1 VRNDCRKCG
10 ITLGNKKKKKTIPI
24 RLNII
29 FFAVFLLFSALI
41 LRLGF
46 VQIVYGD
53 EYKRELEKT
62 EDVTVDTSVPRGKIY
77 DSTGKVIVDNLA
89 KNAITYTNT
98 GVSTE
103 KMMETA
109 EALAKYIK
117 KDTKKVTERD
127 KQDYWILKH
136 PEEAEALV
144 TKEEKTAL
152 AEKYTDSDEYN
163 SQVYKLQLKRIT
175 EDKLKSLTDDDLE
188 VIAIYREFSS
198 GYKLTPHIVKND
210 KVTNKEMA
218 VVSENLTSLKGVD
231 TTTDWDRDYPFG
243 KTLASVLGSVSSS
256 EEGLPAESLDY
267 YLSKGYSRNDRVG
280 KSYLEL
286 QYEDVLKGQKE
297 KVRNETNSD
306 GEITDTEVI
315 TEGKRGNDLVLA
327 IDMELQQKVEDI
339 IEKQLKAAKQMSGT
353 KFLDRAYVVLMD
365 PNTGDVLTM
374 AGKRLVTEDGKTK
387 VNDDALGNI
396 TTSYNV
402 GSVVK
407 GATVLTGYN
416 TGAISPGT
424 VINDTPVRIGDTIK
438 KSWTTMGPIN
448 DLTALMRS
456 SNVYMF
462 QTVMKIAGARYVYG
476 QPLSVDAEDFTI
488 MRNAYAQYGLGIR
501 TGIDLPN
508 EQTGFKGTETS
519 VPGKLLD
526 LSIGQ
531 YDTYT
536 NMQLAQYISTI
547 ANGGNRMEPHIVKE
561 IRSPVSEEG
570 ELGAVVDSVE
580 PKVLN
585 TIDAKPEW
593 IKRVQTGFKMVA
605 QSPKGTAYTY
615 LSGKSYSPSAK
626 TGTAE
631 AFYDG
636 PQKSNYKTLQEVMN
650 LSLVSYAP
658 SENPEVA
665 MAVLVP
671 WAYNGSVDNKANLK
685 IGEEVLDAYFDMK
698 KERQKE
704 K

>member
-1 VRNDCRKCG
+1 M
-10 ITLGNKKKKKTIPI
+10 GNKKKKRTLPI
-24 RLNII
+24 RLNLI

-53 EYKRELEKT
+53 EYKRKLERT

-77 DSTGKVIVDNLA
+77 DSTGKVIVDNSA

-98 GVSTE
+98 GVKSDE
-103 KMMETA
+103 MLKTA
-109 EALAKYIK
+109 ETLAKYIT

-127 KQDYWILKH
+127 KQDYWIMKH
-136 PEEAEALV
+136 PDEAEALV
-144 TKEEKTAL
+144 TDKEKTAL

-163 SQVYKLQLKRIT
+163 SEVYKLQLHRIT
-175 EDKLKSLTDDDLE
+175 EDELKSISKDDLE
-188 VIAIYREFSS
+188 VLAIYREFAS
-198 GYKLTPHIVKND
+198 GYKMTPHIVKND
-210 KVTNKEMA
+210 EVTDKEMA

-231 TTTDWDRDYPFG
+231 TTTDWDRSYAFG
-243 KTLASVLGSVSSS
+243 NTLRSVLGSVSSS
-256 EEGLPAESLDY
+256 EEGLPAESLSY

-286 QYEDVLKGQKE
+286 EYEDVLKGQKE
-297 KVRNETNSD
+297 KVRTQTDSD
-306 GEITDTEVI
+306 GKETTEVI

-353 KFLDRAYVVLMD
+353 KFLDRAYVVLMN

-374 AGKRLVTEDGKTK
+374 AGKRLVTQNGKTE
-387 VNDDALGNI
+387 VQDDALGNL

-407 GATVLTGYN
+407 GATVLTGYKY
-416 TGAISPGT
+416 GAISPGT
-424 VINDTPVRIGDTIK
+424 VINDTTVKIGDTEK
-438 KSWTTMGPIN
+438 KSWTQMGPIN

-462 QTVMKIAGARYVYG
+462 QTVMKIAGAHYVYG
-476 QPLSVDAEDFTI
+476 QPLSVDAEDFTK

-508 EQTGFKGTETS
+508 EQTGFKGTETN

-526 LSIGQ
+526 IAIGQ

-570 ELGAVVDSVE
+570 ELGAIVDSIE

-585 TIDAKPEW
+585 TVDAKSEW
-593 IKRVQTGFKMVA
+593 IERVQTGFKMVA

-615 LSGKSYSPSAK
+615 LSGKSYSPAAK

-658 SENPEVA
+658 SDNPEVA

-685 IGEEVLDAYFDMK
+685 IGEQVLDAYFDLK
-698 KERQKE
+698 KERQKDE

>member
-1 VRNDCRKCG
+1 M
-10 ITLGNKKKKKTIPI
+10 
-24 RLNII
+24 
-29 FFAVFLLFSALI
+29 
-41 LRLGF
+41 
-46 VQIVYGD
+46 QIVYGD
-53 EYKRELEKT
+53 EYKRKLERT

-77 DSTGKVIVDNLA
+77 DSTGKVIVDNSA

-98 GVSTE
+98 GVKSDE
-103 KMMETA
+103 MLKTA
-109 EALAKYIK
+109 ETLAKYIK

-127 KQDYWILKH
+127 KQDYWIMKH
-136 PEEAEALV
+136 PDEAEALV
-144 TKEEKTAL
+144 TDKEKTAL

-163 SQVYKLQLKRIT
+163 SEVYKLQLHRIT
-175 EDKLKSLTDDDLE
+175 EDELKSISKNDLE
-188 VIAIYREFSS
+188 VLAIYREFAS
-198 GYKLTPHIVKND
+198 GYKMTPHIVKND
-210 KVTNKEMA
+210 EVTDKEMA

-231 TTTDWDRDYPFG
+231 TTTDWDRSYAFG
-243 KTLASVLGSVSSS
+243 NTLRSVLGSVSSS
-256 EEGLPAESLDY
+256 EEGLPAESLSY

-286 QYEDVLKGQKE
+286 EYEDVLKGQKE
-297 KVRNETNSD
+297 KVRTQTDSD
-306 GEITDTEVI
+306 GKETTEVI

-353 KFLDRAYVVLMD
+353 KFLDRAYVVLMN

-374 AGKRLVTEDGKTK
+374 AGKRLVTENGKTK
-387 VNDDALGNI
+387 VQDDALGNL

-407 GATVLTGYN
+407 GATVLTGYKY
-416 TGAISPGT
+416 GAISPGT
-424 VINDTPVRIGDTIK
+424 VINDTTVKIGDTEK
-438 KSWTTMGPIN
+438 KSWTQMGPIN

-462 QTVMKIAGARYVYG
+462 QTVMKIAGAHYVYG
-476 QPLSVDAEDFTI
+476 QPLSVDAEDFTT

-508 EQTGFKGTETS
+508 EQTGFKGTDTS

-526 LSIGQ
+526 IAIGQ

-570 ELGAVVDSVE
+570 ELGAIVDSIE

-585 TIDAKPEW
+585 TVDAKSEW
-593 IKRVQTGFKMVA
+593 IDRVQTGFKMVA

-658 SENPEVA
+658 SDNPEVA

-685 IGEEVLDAYFDMK
+685 IGEQVLDAYFDLK
-698 KERQKE
+698 KERQKDE

>member
-1 VRNDCRKCG
+1 
-10 ITLGNKKKKKTIPI
+10 LGNKKKKRTLPI
-24 RLNII
+24 RLNLI

-53 EYKRELEKT
+53 EYKRKLERT

-77 DSTGKVIVDNLA
+77 DSTGKVIVDNSA

-98 GVSTE
+98 GVKSDE
-103 KMMETA
+103 MLKTA
-109 EALAKYIK
+109 ETLAKYID

-127 KQDYWILKH
+127 KQDYWIMKH
-136 PEEAEALV
+136 PDEAEALV
-144 TKEEKTAL
+144 TDKEKTAL

-163 SQVYKLQLKRIT
+163 SEVYKLQLHRIT
-175 EDKLKSLTDDDLE
+175 EDELKSISKNDLE
-188 VIAIYREFSS
+188 VLAIYREFAS
-198 GYKLTPHIVKND
+198 GYKMTPHIVKND
-210 KVTNKEMA
+210 EVTDKEMA

-231 TTTDWDRDYPFG
+231 TTTDWDRSYAFG
-243 KTLASVLGSVSSS
+243 NTLRSVLGSVSSS
-256 EEGLPAESLDY
+256 EEGLPAESLSY

-286 QYEDVLKGQKE
+286 EYEDVLKGQKE
-297 KVRNETNSD
+297 KVRTQTDSD
-306 GEITDTEVI
+306 GKETTEVI

-339 IEKQLKAAKQMSGT
+339 IEKQLKSAKQMSGT
-353 KFLDRAYVVLMD
+353 KFLDRAYVVLMN

-374 AGKRLVTEDGKTK
+374 AGKRLVTENGKTK
-387 VNDDALGNI
+387 VQDDALGNL

-407 GATVLTGYN
+407 GATVLTGYKY
-416 TGAISPGT
+416 GAISPGT
-424 VINDTPVRIGDTIK
+424 VINDTTVKIGDTEK
-438 KSWTTMGPIN
+438 KSWTQMGPIN

-462 QTVMKIAGARYVYG
+462 QTVMKIAGAHYVYG
-476 QPLSVDAEDFTI
+476 QPLSVDAEDFTT

-508 EQTGFKGTETS
+508 EQTGFKGTDTS

-526 LSIGQ
+526 IAIGQ

-570 ELGAVVDSVE
+570 ELGAIVDSIE

-585 TIDAKPEW
+585 TVDAKSEW
-593 IKRVQTGFKMVA
+593 IDRVQTGFKMVA

-658 SENPEVA
+658 SDNPEVA

-685 IGEEVLDAYFDMK
+685 IGEQVLDAYFDLK
-698 KERQKE
+698 KERQKDE

>member
-1 VRNDCRKCG
+1 M
-10 ITLGNKKKKKTIPI
+10 GNKKKRTLPI
-24 RLNII
+24 RLNLI

-53 EYKRELEKT
+53 EYKRKLERT

-77 DSTGKVIVDNLA
+77 DSTGKVIVDNSA

-98 GVSTE
+98 GVKSDE
-103 KMMETA
+103 MLKTA
-109 EALAKYIK
+109 ETLAKYID

-127 KQDYWILKH
+127 KQDYWIMKH
-136 PEEAEALV
+136 PDEAEALV
-144 TKEEKTAL
+144 TDKEKTAL

-163 SQVYKLQLKRIT
+163 SEVYKLQLKRIT
-175 EDKLKSLTDDDLE
+175 EDDLKSISKDDLE
-188 VIAIYREFSS
+188 VLAIYREFAS
-198 GYKLTPHIVKND
+198 GYKMTPHIVKND

-231 TTTDWDRDYPFG
+231 TTTDWDRSYAFG
-243 KTLASVLGSVSSS
+243 NTLRSVLGSVSSS
-256 EEGLPAESLDY
+256 EEGLPAESLSY

-286 QYEDVLKGQKE
+286 EYEDVLKGQKE
-297 KVRNETNSD
+297 KIRTQTDSD
-306 GEITDTEVI
+306 GQETTEVI

-339 IEKQLKAAKQMSGT
+339 IEKQLKSAKQMSGT
-353 KFLDRAYVVLMD
+353 KFLDRAYVVLMN

-374 AGKRLVTEDGKTK
+374 AGKRLVTENGKTK
-387 VNDDALGNI
+387 VQDDALGNL

-407 GATVLTGYN
+407 GATVLTGYKY
-416 TGAISPGT
+416 GAISPGT
-424 VINDTPVRIGDTIK
+424 VINDTTVKIGDTEK
-438 KSWTTMGPIN
+438 KSWTQMGPIN

-462 QTVMKIAGARYVYG
+462 QTVMKIAGAHYVYG
-476 QPLSVDAEDFTI
+476 QPLSVDAEDFTK

-508 EQTGFKGTETS
+508 EQTGFKGTDTS

-526 LSIGQ
+526 IAIGQ

-570 ELGAVVDSVE
+570 ELGAIVDSIE

-585 TIDAKPEW
+585 TVDAKSEW
-593 IKRVQTGFKMVA
+593 IERVQTGFKMVA

-615 LSGKSYSPSAK
+615 LSGKSYSPAAK

-658 SENPEVA
+658 SDNPEVA

-685 IGEEVLDAYFDMK
+685 IGEQVLDAYFDLK
-698 KERQKE
+698 KERQKDE
-704 K
+704 E

>member
-1 VRNDCRKCG
+1 M
-10 ITLGNKKKKKTIPI
+10 
-24 RLNII
+24 
-29 FFAVFLLFSALI
+29 
-41 LRLGF
+41 
-46 VQIVYGD
+46 QIVYGD
-53 EYKRELEKT
+53 EYKRKLERT

-77 DSTGKVIVDNLA
+77 DSTGKVIVDNSA

-98 GVSTE
+98 GVKSDE
-103 KMMETA
+103 MLKTA
-109 EALAKYIK
+109 ETLAKYIK

-127 KQDYWILKH
+127 KQDYWIMKH
-136 PEEAEALV
+136 PDEAEALV
-144 TKEEKTAL
+144 TDKEKTAL

-163 SQVYKLQLKRIT
+163 SEVYKLQLHRIT
-175 EDKLKSLTDDDLE
+175 EDELKSISKNDLE
-188 VIAIYREFSS
+188 VLAIYREFAS
-198 GYKLTPHIVKND
+198 GYKMTPHIVKNND
-210 KVTNKEMA
+210 VTDKEMA

-231 TTTDWDRDYPFG
+231 TTTDWDRSYAFG
-243 KTLASVLGSVSSS
+243 NTLRSVLGSVSSS
-256 EEGLPAESLDY
+256 EEGLPAESLSY

-286 QYEDVLKGQKE
+286 EYEDVLKGQKE
-297 KVRNETNSD
+297 KVRTQTDSD
-306 GEITDTEVI
+306 GKETTEVI

-339 IEKQLKAAKQMSGT
+339 IEKQLKSAKQMSGT
-353 KFLDRAYVVLMD
+353 KFLDRAYVVLMN

-374 AGKRLVTEDGKTK
+374 AGKRLVTQNGKTE
-387 VNDDALGNI
+387 VQDDALGNL

-407 GATVLTGYN
+407 GATVLTGYKY
-416 TGAISPGT
+416 GAISPGT
-424 VINDTPVRIGDTIK
+424 VINDTTVKIGDTEK
-438 KSWTTMGPIN
+438 KSWTQMGPIN

-462 QTVMKIAGARYVYG
+462 QTVMKIAGAHYVYG
-476 QPLSVDAEDFTI
+476 QPLSVDAEDFTT

-508 EQTGFKGTETS
+508 EQTGFKGTDTS

-526 LSIGQ
+526 IAIGQ

-570 ELGAVVDSVE
+570 ELGAIVDSIE

-585 TIDAKPEW
+585 TVDAKSEW
-593 IKRVQTGFKMVA
+593 IDRVQTGFKMVA

-615 LSGKSYSPSAK
+615 LSGKSYSPAAK

-658 SENPEVA
+658 SDNPEVA

-685 IGEEVLDAYFDMK
+685 IGEQVFDAYFDLK
-698 KERQKE
+698 KERQKDE
-704 K
+704 E

>member
-1 VRNDCRKCG
+1 M
-10 ITLGNKKKKKTIPI
+10 GNKKKKRTLPI
-24 RLNII
+24 RLNLI

-53 EYKRELEKT
+53 EYKRKLERT

-77 DSTGKVIVDNLA
+77 DSTGKVIVDNSA

-98 GVSTE
+98 GVKSDE
-103 KMMETA
+103 MLKTA
-109 EALAKYIK
+109 ETLAKYIK

-127 KQDYWILKH
+127 KQDYWIMKH
-136 PEEAEALV
+136 PDEAEALV
-144 TKEEKTAL
+144 TDKEKTAL

-163 SQVYKLQLKRIT
+163 SEVYKLQLDRIT
-175 EDKLKSLTDDDLE
+175 EDELKSISEDDLE
-188 VIAIYREFSS
+188 VLAIYREFAS
-198 GYKLTPHIVKND
+198 GYKMTPHIVKNND
-210 KVTNKEMA
+210 VTDKEMA

-231 TTTDWDRDYPFG
+231 TTTDWDRSYAFG
-243 KTLASVLGSVSSS
+243 NTLRSVLGSVSSS
-256 EEGLPAESLDY
+256 EEGLPAESLSY

-286 QYEDVLKGQKE
+286 EYEDVLKGQKE
-297 KVRNETNSD
+297 KIRTQTDSD
-306 GEITDTEVI
+306 GKETTEVI

-339 IEKQLKAAKQMSGT
+339 IEKQLKSAKQMSGT
-353 KFLDRAYVVLMD
+353 KFLDRAYVVLMN

-374 AGKRLVTEDGKTK
+374 AGKRLVTENGKTK
-387 VNDDALGNI
+387 VQDDALGNM

-407 GATVLTGYN
+407 GATVLTGYKY
-416 TGAISPGT
+416 GAISPGT
-424 VINDTPVRIGDTIK
+424 VINDTTVKIGDTEK
-438 KSWTTMGPIN
+438 KSWTQMGPIN

-462 QTVMKIAGARYVYG
+462 QTVMKIAGAHYVYG
-476 QPLSVDAEDFTI
+476 QPLSVDAEDFTT

-508 EQTGFKGTETS
+508 EQTGFKGTDTS

-526 LSIGQ
+526 IAIGQ

-561 IRSPVSEEG
+561 IRSPISEDG
-570 ELGAVVDSVE
+570 KLGAIVDSIE

-585 TIDAKPEW
+585 TVDAKSEW
-593 IKRVQTGFKMVA
+593 IERVQTGFKMVA

-615 LSGKSYSPSAK
+615 LSGKSYSPAAK

-658 SENPEVA
+658 SDNPEVA

-685 IGEEVLDAYFDMK
+685 IGEQVFDAYFDLK
-698 KERQKE
+698 KERQKDE
-704 K
+704 E

>member
-1 VRNDCRKCG
+1 M
-10 ITLGNKKKKKTIPI
+10 
-24 RLNII
+24 
-29 FFAVFLLFSALI
+29 
-41 LRLGF
+41 
-46 VQIVYGD
+46 QIVYGD
-53 EYKRELEKT
+53 EYKRKLERT

-77 DSTGKVIVDNLA
+77 DSTGKVIVDNSA

-98 GVSTE
+98 GVKSDE
-103 KMMETA
+103 MLKTA
-109 EALAKYIK
+109 ETLAKYIT

-127 KQDYWILKH
+127 KQDYWIMKH
-136 PEEAEALV
+136 PDEAEALV
-144 TKEEKTAL
+144 TDKEKTAL

-163 SQVYKLQLKRIT
+163 SEVYKLQLHRIT
-175 EDKLKSLTDDDLE
+175 EDELKSISKDDLE
-188 VIAIYREFSS
+188 VLAIYREFAS
-198 GYKLTPHIVKND
+198 GYKMTPHIVKND
-210 KVTNKEMA
+210 KVTDKEMA

-231 TTTDWDRDYPFG
+231 TTTDWDRSYAFG
-243 KTLASVLGSVSSS
+243 NTLRSVLGSVSSS
-256 EEGLPAESLDY
+256 EEGLPAESLSY

-286 QYEDVLKGQKE
+286 EYEDVLKGQKE
-297 KVRNETNSD
+297 KVRTQTDSD
-306 GEITDTEVI
+306 GKETTEVI

-353 KFLDRAYVVLMD
+353 KFLDRAYVVLMN

-374 AGKRLVTEDGKTK
+374 AGKRLVTENGKTK
-387 VNDDALGNI
+387 VQDDALGNL

-407 GATVLTGYN
+407 GATVLTGYKY
-416 TGAISPGT
+416 GAISPGT
-424 VINDTPVRIGDTIK
+424 VINDTTVKIGDTEK
-438 KSWTTMGPIN
+438 KSWTQMGPIN

-462 QTVMKIAGARYVYG
+462 QTVMKIAGAHYVYG
-476 QPLSVDAEDFTI
+476 QPLSVDAEDFTT

-508 EQTGFKGTETS
+508 EQTGFKGTDTS

-526 LSIGQ
+526 IAIGQ

-570 ELGAVVDSVE
+570 ELGAIVDSIE

-585 TIDAKPEW
+585 TVDAKSEW
-593 IKRVQTGFKMVA
+593 IDRVQTGFKMVA

-615 LSGKSYSPSAK
+615 LSGKSYSPAAK

-658 SENPEVA
+658 SDNPEVA

-685 IGEEVLDAYFDMK
+685 IGEQVFDAYFDLK
-698 KERQKE
+698 KERQKDE

>member
-1 VRNDCRKCG
+1 M
-10 ITLGNKKKKKTIPI
+10 GNKKKKRTLPI
-24 RLNII
+24 RLNLI

-53 EYKRELEKT
+53 EYKRKLERT

-77 DSTGKVIVDNLA
+77 DSTGKVIVDNSA

-98 GVSTE
+98 GVKSDE
-103 KMMETA
+103 MLKTA
-109 EALAKYIK
+109 ETLAKYIT

-127 KQDYWILKH
+127 KQDYWIMKH
-136 PEEAEALV
+136 PDEAEALV
-144 TKEEKTAL
+144 TDKEKTAL

-163 SQVYKLQLKRIT
+163 SEVYKLQLDRIT
-175 EDKLKSLTDDDLE
+175 EDELKSISKDDLE
-188 VIAIYREFSS
+188 VLAIYREFAS
-198 GYKLTPHIVKND
+198 GYKMTPHIVKNND
-210 KVTNKEMA
+210 VTDKEMA

-231 TTTDWDRDYPFG
+231 TTTDWDRSYAFG
-243 KTLASVLGSVSSS
+243 NTLRSVLGSVSSS
-256 EEGLPAESLDY
+256 EEGLPAESLSY

-286 QYEDVLKGQKE
+286 EYEDVLKGQKE
-297 KVRNETNSD
+297 KVRTQTDSD
-306 GEITDTEVI
+306 GKETTEVI
-315 TEGKRGNDLVLA
+315 TEGKRGNDLVLS

-339 IEKQLKAAKQMSGT
+339 IEKQLKSAKQMSGT
-353 KFLDRAYVVLMD
+353 KFLDRAYVVLMN
-365 PNTGDVLTM
+365 PNTGDVLSM
-374 AGKRLVTEDGKTK
+374 AGKRLVTQNGKTE
-387 VNDDALGNI
+387 VQDDALGNL

-407 GATVLTGYN
+407 GATVLTGYKY
-416 TGAISPGT
+416 GAISPGT
-424 VINDTPVRIGDTIK
+424 VINDTPVMIGDTRK
-438 KSWTTMGPIN
+438 KSWTDMGPIN

-462 QTVMKIAGARYVYG
+462 QTVMKIAGAHYVYG
-476 QPLSVDAEDFTI
+476 QPLSVDAEDFTK

-508 EQTGFKGTETS
+508 EQTGFKGTETN

-526 LSIGQ
+526 IAIGQ

-570 ELGAVVDSVE
+570 ELGAIVDSIE

-585 TIDAKPEW
+585 TVDAKSEW
-593 IKRVQTGFKMVA
+593 IERVQTGFKMVA

-658 SENPEVA
+658 SDNPEVA

-685 IGEEVLDAYFDMK
+685 IGEQVLDAYFDLK
-698 KERQKE
+698 KERQMDE

>member
-1 VRNDCRKCG
+1 M
-10 ITLGNKKKKKTIPI
+10 
-24 RLNII
+24 
-29 FFAVFLLFSALI
+29 
-41 LRLGF
+41 
-46 VQIVYGD
+46 QIVYGD
-53 EYKRELEKT
+53 EYKRKLERT

-77 DSTGKVIVDNLA
+77 DSTGKVIVDNSA

-98 GVSTE
+98 GVKSDE
-103 KMMETA
+103 MLKTA
-109 EALAKYIK
+109 ETLAKYID

-127 KQDYWILKH
+127 KQDYWIMKH
-136 PEEAEALV
+136 PDEAEALV
-144 TKEEKTAL
+144 TDKEKTAL

-163 SQVYKLQLKRIT
+163 SEVYKLQLHRIT
-175 EDKLKSLTDDDLE
+175 EDELKSISKNDLE
-188 VIAIYREFSS
+188 VLAIYREFAS
-198 GYKLTPHIVKND
+198 GYKMTPHIVKND
-210 KVTNKEMA
+210 EVTDKEMA

-231 TTTDWDRDYPFG
+231 TTTDWDRSYAFG
-243 KTLASVLGSVSSS
+243 NTLRSVLGSVSSS
-256 EEGLPAESLDY
+256 EEGLPAESLSY

-286 QYEDVLKGQKE
+286 EYEDVLKGQKE
-297 KVRNETNSD
+297 KVRTQTDSD
-306 GEITDTEVI
+306 GKETTEVI

-339 IEKQLKAAKQMSGT
+339 IEKQLKSAKQMSGT
-353 KFLDRAYVVLMD
+353 KFLDRAYVVLMN

-374 AGKRLVTEDGKTK
+374 AGKRLVTENGKTK
-387 VNDDALGNI
+387 VQDDALGNL

-407 GATVLTGYN
+407 GATVLTGYKY
-416 TGAISPGT
+416 GAISPGT
-424 VINDTPVRIGDTIK
+424 VINDTTVKIGDTEK
-438 KSWTTMGPIN
+438 KSWTQMGPIN

-462 QTVMKIAGARYVYG
+462 QTVMKIAGAHYVYG
-476 QPLSVDAEDFTI
+476 QPLSVDAEDFTT

-508 EQTGFKGTETS
+508 EQTGFKGTDTS

-526 LSIGQ
+526 IAIGQ

-570 ELGAVVDSVE
+570 ELGAIVDSIE

-585 TIDAKPEW
+585 TVDAKSEW
-593 IKRVQTGFKMVA
+593 IDRVQTGFKMVA

-658 SENPEVA
+658 SDNPEVA

-685 IGEEVLDAYFDMK
+685 IGEQVLDAYFDLK
-698 KERQKE
+698 KERQKDE

>member
-1 VRNDCRKCG
+1 M
-10 ITLGNKKKKKTIPI
+10 
-24 RLNII
+24 
-29 FFAVFLLFSALI
+29 
-41 LRLGF
+41 
-46 VQIVYGD
+46 QIVYGD
-53 EYKRELEKT
+53 EYKRKLERT

-77 DSTGKVIVDNLA
+77 DSTGKVIVDNSA

-98 GVSTE
+98 GVKSDE
-103 KMMETA
+103 MLKTA
-109 EALAKYIK
+109 ETLAKYID

-127 KQDYWILKH
+127 KQDYWIMKH
-136 PEEAEALV
+136 PDEAEALV
-144 TKEEKTAL
+144 TDKEKTAL

-163 SQVYKLQLKRIT
+163 SEVYKLQLDRIT
-175 EDKLKSLTDDDLE
+175 EDELKSISEDDLE
-188 VIAIYREFSS
+188 VLAIYREFAS
-198 GYKLTPHIVKND
+198 GYKMTPHIVKNND
-210 KVTNKEMA
+210 VTDKEMA

-231 TTTDWDRDYPFG
+231 TTTDWDRSYAFG
-243 KTLASVLGSVSSS
+243 NTLRSVLGSVSSS
-256 EEGLPAESLDY
+256 EEGLPAESLSY

-286 QYEDVLKGQKE
+286 EYEDVLKGQKE
-297 KVRNETNSD
+297 KIRTQTDSD
-306 GEITDTEVI
+306 GKETTEVI

-339 IEKQLKAAKQMSGT
+339 IEKQLKSAKQMSGT
-353 KFLDRAYVVLMD
+353 KFLDRAYVVLMN

-374 AGKRLVTEDGKTK
+374 AGKRLVTENGKTK
-387 VNDDALGNI
+387 VQDDALGNM

-407 GATVLTGYN
+407 GATVLTGYKY
-416 TGAISPGT
+416 GAISPGT
-424 VINDTPVRIGDTIK
+424 VINDTTVKIGDTEK
-438 KSWTTMGPIN
+438 KSWTQMGPIN

-462 QTVMKIAGARYVYG
+462 QTVMKIAGAHYVYG
-476 QPLSVDAEDFTI
+476 QPLSVDAEDFTT

-508 EQTGFKGTETS
+508 EQTGFKGTDTS

-526 LSIGQ
+526 IAIGQ

-570 ELGAVVDSVE
+570 ELGAIVDSIE

-585 TIDAKPEW
+585 TVDAKSEW
-593 IKRVQTGFKMVA
+593 IERVQTGFKMVA

-615 LSGKSYSPSAK
+615 LSGKSYSPAAK

-658 SENPEVA
+658 SDNPEVA

-685 IGEEVLDAYFDMK
+685 IGEQVFDAYFDLK
-698 KERQKE
+698 KERQKDE
-704 K
+704 E

>member
-1 VRNDCRKCG
+1 M
-10 ITLGNKKKKKTIPI
+10 
-24 RLNII
+24 
-29 FFAVFLLFSALI
+29 
-41 LRLGF
+41 
-46 VQIVYGD
+46 QIVYGD
-53 EYKRELEKT
+53 EYKRKLERT

-77 DSTGKVIVDNLA
+77 DSTGKVIVDNSA

-98 GVSTE
+98 GVKSDE
-103 KMMETA
+103 MLKTA
-109 EALAKYIK
+109 ETLAKYIT

-127 KQDYWILKH
+127 KQDYWIMKH
-136 PEEAEALV
+136 PDEAEALV
-144 TKEEKTAL
+144 TDKEKTAL

-163 SQVYKLQLKRIT
+163 SEVYKLQLDRIT
-175 EDKLKSLTDDDLE
+175 EDELKSISKDDLE
-188 VIAIYREFSS
+188 VLAIYREFAS
-198 GYKLTPHIVKND
+198 GYKMTPHIVKND
-210 KVTNKEMA
+210 KVTDKEMA

-231 TTTDWDRDYPFG
+231 TTTDWDRSYAFG
-243 KTLASVLGSVSSS
+243 NTLRSVLGSVSSS
-256 EEGLPAESLDY
+256 EEGLPAESLSY

-286 QYEDVLKGQKE
+286 EYEDVLKGQKE
-297 KVRNETNSD
+297 KVRTQTDSD
-306 GEITDTEVI
+306 GKETTEVI

-353 KFLDRAYVVLMD
+353 KFLDRAYVVLMN

-374 AGKRLVTEDGKTK
+374 AGKRLVTENGKTK
-387 VNDDALGNI
+387 VQDDALGNL

-407 GATVLTGYN
+407 GATVLTGYKY
-416 TGAISPGT
+416 GAISPGT
-424 VINDTPVRIGDTIK
+424 VINDTTVKIGDTEK
-438 KSWTTMGPIN
+438 KSWTQMGPIN

-462 QTVMKIAGARYVYG
+462 QTVMKIAGAHYVYG
-476 QPLSVDAEDFTI
+476 QPLSVDAEDFTT

-508 EQTGFKGTETS
+508 EQTGFKGTDTS

-526 LSIGQ
+526 IAIGQ

-570 ELGAVVDSVE
+570 ELGAIVDSIE

-585 TIDAKPEW
+585 TVDAKSEW
-593 IKRVQTGFKMVA
+593 IDRVQTGFKMVA

-658 SENPEVA
+658 SDNPEVA

-685 IGEEVLDAYFDMK
+685 IGEQVLDAYFDLK
-698 KERQKE
+698 KERQKDE

>member
-1 VRNDCRKCG
+1 M
-10 ITLGNKKKKKTIPI
+10 
-24 RLNII
+24 
-29 FFAVFLLFSALI
+29 
-41 LRLGF
+41 
-46 VQIVYGD
+46 QIVYGD
-53 EYKRELEKT
+53 EYKRKLERT

-77 DSTGKVIVDNLA
+77 DSTGKVIVDNSA

-98 GVSTE
+98 GVKSDE
-103 KMMETA
+103 MLKTA
-109 EALAKYIK
+109 ETLAKYID

-127 KQDYWILKH
+127 KQDYWIMKH
-136 PEEAEALV
+136 PDEAEALV
-144 TKEEKTAL
+144 TDKEKTAL

-163 SQVYKLQLKRIT
+163 SEVYKLQLDRIT
-175 EDKLKSLTDDDLE
+175 EDELKSISEDDLE
-188 VIAIYREFSS
+188 VLAIYREFAS
-198 GYKLTPHIVKND
+198 GYKMTPHIVKNND
-210 KVTNKEMA
+210 VTDKEMA

-231 TTTDWDRDYPFG
+231 TTTDWDRSYAFDN
-243 KTLASVLGSVSSS
+243 TLRSVLGSVSSS
-256 EEGLPAESLDY
+256 EEGLPAESLSY

-286 QYEDVLKGQKE
+286 EYEDVLKGQKE
-297 KVRNETNSD
+297 KIRTQTDSD
-306 GEITDTEVI
+306 GKETTEVI

-339 IEKQLKAAKQMSGT
+339 IEKQLKSAKQMSGT
-353 KFLDRAYVVLMD
+353 KFLDRAYVVLMN

-374 AGKRLVTEDGKTK
+374 AGKRLVTENGKTK
-387 VNDDALGNI
+387 VQDDALGNM

-407 GATVLTGYN
+407 GATVLTGYKY
-416 TGAISPGT
+416 GAISPGT
-424 VINDTPVRIGDTIK
+424 VINDTTVKIGDTEK
-438 KSWTTMGPIN
+438 KSWTQMGPIN

-462 QTVMKIAGARYVYG
+462 QTVMKIAGAHYVYG
-476 QPLSVDAEDFTI
+476 QPLSVDAEDFTT

-508 EQTGFKGTETS
+508 EQTGFKGTDTS

-526 LSIGQ
+526 IAIGQ

-561 IRSPVSEEG
+561 IRSPISEDG
-570 ELGAVVDSVE
+570 KLGAIVDSIE

-585 TIDAKPEW
+585 TVDAKSEW
-593 IKRVQTGFKMVA
+593 IERVQTGFKMVA

-615 LSGKSYSPSAK
+615 LSGKSYSPAAK

-658 SENPEVA
+658 SDNPEVA

-685 IGEEVLDAYFDMK
+685 IGEQVFDAYFDLK
-698 KERQKE
+698 KERQKDE
-704 K
+704 E

>member
-1 VRNDCRKCG
+1 M
-10 ITLGNKKKKKTIPI
+10 GNKKKRTLPI
-24 RLNII
+24 RLNLI

-53 EYKRELEKT
+53 EYKRKLERT

-77 DSTGKVIVDNLA
+77 DSTGKVIVDNSA

-98 GVSTE
+98 GVKSDE
-103 KMMETA
+103 MLKTA
-109 EALAKYIK
+109 ETLAKYIT

-127 KQDYWILKH
+127 KQDYWIMKH
-136 PEEAEALV
+136 PDEAEALV
-144 TKEEKTAL
+144 TDKEKTAL

-163 SQVYKLQLKRIT
+163 SEVYKLQLHRIT
-175 EDKLKSLTDDDLE
+175 EDELKSISKNDLE
-188 VIAIYREFSS
+188 VLAIYREFAS
-198 GYKLTPHIVKND
+198 GYKMTPHIVKND
-210 KVTNKEMA
+210 EVTDKEMA

-231 TTTDWDRDYPFG
+231 TTTDWDRSYAFG
-243 KTLASVLGSVSSS
+243 NTLRSVLGSVSSS
-256 EEGLPAESLDY
+256 EEGLPAESLSY
-267 YLSKGYSRNDRVG
+267 YLSKGYSLNDRVG

-286 QYEDVLKGQKE
+286 EYEDVLKGQKE
-297 KVRNETNSD
+297 KVRTQTDSD
-306 GEITDTEVI
+306 GKETTEVI

-339 IEKQLKAAKQMSGT
+339 IEKQLKSAKQMSGT
-353 KFLDRAYVVLMD
+353 KFLDRAYVVLMN

-374 AGKRLVTEDGKTK
+374 AGKRLVTENGKTK
-387 VNDDALGNI
+387 VQDDALGNL

-407 GATVLTGYN
+407 GATVLTGYKY
-416 TGAISPGT
+416 GAISPGT
-424 VINDTPVRIGDTIK
+424 VINDTTVKIGDTEK
-438 KSWTTMGPIN
+438 KSWTQMGPIN

-462 QTVMKIAGARYVYG
+462 QTVMKIAGAHYVYG
-476 QPLSVDAEDFTI
+476 QPLSVDAEDFTK

-508 EQTGFKGTETS
+508 EQTGFKGTDTS

-526 LSIGQ
+526 IAIGQ

-570 ELGAVVDSVE
+570 ELGAIVDSIE

-585 TIDAKPEW
+585 TVDAKSEW
-593 IKRVQTGFKMVA
+593 IERVQTGFKMVA

-615 LSGKSYSPSAK
+615 LSGKSYSPAAK

-658 SENPEVA
+658 SDNPEVA

-685 IGEEVLDAYFDMK
+685 IGEQVLDAYFDLK
-698 KERQKE
+698 KERQKDE

>member
-1 VRNDCRKCG
+1 M
-10 ITLGNKKKKKTIPI
+10 
-24 RLNII
+24 
-29 FFAVFLLFSALI
+29 
-41 LRLGF
+41 
-46 VQIVYGD
+46 QIVYGD
-53 EYKRELEKT
+53 EYKRKLERT

-77 DSTGKVIVDNLA
+77 DSTGKVIVDNSA

-98 GVSTE
+98 GVKSDE
-103 KMMETA
+103 MLKTA
-109 EALAKYIK
+109 ETLAKYIK

-127 KQDYWILKH
+127 KQDYWIMKH
-136 PEEAEALV
+136 PDEAEALV
-144 TKEEKTAL
+144 TDKEKTAL

-163 SQVYKLQLKRIT
+163 SEVYKLQLDRIT
-175 EDKLKSLTDDDLE
+175 EDELKSISKDDLE
-188 VIAIYREFSS
+188 VLAIYREFAS
-198 GYKLTPHIVKND
+198 GYKMTPHIVKND
-210 KVTNKEMA
+210 KVTDKEMA

-231 TTTDWDRDYPFG
+231 TTTDWDRSYAFG
-243 KTLASVLGSVSSS
+243 NTLRSVLGSVSSS
-256 EEGLPAESLDY
+256 EEGLPAESLSY

-286 QYEDVLKGQKE
+286 EYEDVLKGQKE
-297 KVRNETNSD
+297 KVRTQTDSD
-306 GEITDTEVI
+306 GKETTEVI

-353 KFLDRAYVVLMD
+353 KFLDRAYVVLMN

-374 AGKRLVTEDGKTK
+374 AGKRLVTENGKTK
-387 VNDDALGNI
+387 VQDDALGNL

-407 GATVLTGYN
+407 GATVLTGYKY
-416 TGAISPGT
+416 GAISPGT
-424 VINDTPVRIGDTIK
+424 VINDTTVKIGDTEK
-438 KSWTTMGPIN
+438 KSWTQMGPIN

-462 QTVMKIAGARYVYG
+462 QTVMKIAGAHYVYG
-476 QPLSVDAEDFTI
+476 QPLSVDAEDFTT

-508 EQTGFKGTETS
+508 EQTGFKGTDTS

-526 LSIGQ
+526 IAIGQ

-570 ELGAVVDSVE
+570 ELGAIVDSIE

-585 TIDAKPEW
+585 TVDAKSEW
-593 IKRVQTGFKMVA
+593 IDRVQTGFKMVA

-615 LSGKSYSPSAK
+615 LSGKSYSPAAK

-658 SENPEVA
+658 SDNPEVA

-685 IGEEVLDAYFDMK
+685 IGEQVFDAYFDLK
-698 KERQKE
+698 KERQKDE
-704 K
+704 E

>member
-1 VRNDCRKCG
+1 M
-10 ITLGNKKKKKTIPI
+10 GNKKKKRTLPI
-24 RLNII
+24 RLNLI

-53 EYKRELEKT
+53 EYKRKLERT

-77 DSTGKVIVDNLA
+77 DSTGKVIVDNSA

-98 GVSTE
+98 GVKSDE
-103 KMMETA
+103 MLKTA
-109 EALAKYIK
+109 ETLAKYIT

-127 KQDYWILKH
+127 KQDYWIMKH
-136 PEEAEALV
+136 PDEAEALV
-144 TKEEKTAL
+144 TDKEKTAL

-163 SQVYKLQLKRIT
+163 SEVYKLQLHRIT
-175 EDKLKSLTDDDLE
+175 EDELKSISKDDLE
-188 VIAIYREFSS
+188 VLAIYREFAS
-198 GYKLTPHIVKND
+198 GYKMTPHIVKND
-210 KVTNKEMA
+210 DVTDKEMA

-231 TTTDWDRDYPFG
+231 TTTDWDRSYAFG
-243 KTLASVLGSVSSS
+243 NTLRSVLGSVSSS
-256 EEGLPAESLDY
+256 EEGLPAESLSY

-286 QYEDVLKGQKE
+286 EYEDVLKGQKE
-297 KVRNETNSD
+297 KVRTQTDSD
-306 GEITDTEVI
+306 GKETTEVI

-339 IEKQLKAAKQMSGT
+339 IEKQLKSAKQMSGT
-353 KFLDRAYVVLMD
+353 KFLDRAYVVLMN

-374 AGKRLVTEDGKTK
+374 AGKRLVTENGKTK
-387 VNDDALGNI
+387 VQDDALGNL

-407 GATVLTGYN
+407 GATVLTGYKY
-416 TGAISPGT
+416 GAISPGT
-424 VINDTPVRIGDTIK
+424 VINDTTVKIGDTEK
-438 KSWTTMGPIN
+438 KSWTQMGPIN

-462 QTVMKIAGARYVYG
+462 QTVMKIAGAHYVYG
-476 QPLSVDAEDFTI
+476 QPLSVDAEDFTK

-508 EQTGFKGTETS
+508 EQTGFKGTDTS

-526 LSIGQ
+526 IAIGQ

-570 ELGAVVDSVE
+570 ELGAIVDSIE

-585 TIDAKPEW
+585 TVDAKSEW
-593 IKRVQTGFKMVA
+593 IDRVQTGFKMVA

-658 SENPEVA
+658 SDNPEVA

-685 IGEEVLDAYFDMK
+685 IGEQVLDAYFDLK
-698 KERQKE
+698 KERQKDE
-704 K
+704 E

>member
-1 VRNDCRKCG
+1 M
-10 ITLGNKKKKKTIPI
+10 GNKKKKRTLPI
-24 RLNII
+24 RLNLI

-53 EYKRELEKT
+53 EYKRKLERT

-77 DSTGKVIVDNLA
+77 DSTGKVIVDNSA

-98 GVSTE
+98 GVKSDE
-103 KMMETA
+103 MLKTA
-109 EALAKYIK
+109 ETLAKYIT

-127 KQDYWILKH
+127 KQDYWIMKH
-136 PEEAEALV
+136 PDEAEALV
-144 TKEEKTAL
+144 TDKEKTAL

-163 SQVYKLQLKRIT
+163 SEVYKLQLDRIT
-175 EDKLKSLTDDDLE
+175 EDELKSISKDDLE
-188 VIAIYREFSS
+188 VLAIYREFAS
-198 GYKLTPHIVKND
+198 GYKMTPHIVKND
-210 KVTNKEMA
+210 KVTDKEMA

-231 TTTDWDRDYPFG
+231 TTTDWDRSYAFG
-243 KTLASVLGSVSSS
+243 NTLRSVLGSVSSS
-256 EEGLPAESLDY
+256 EEGLPAESLSY

-286 QYEDVLKGQKE
+286 EYEDVLKGQKE
-297 KVRNETNSD
+297 KVRTQTDSD
-306 GEITDTEVI
+306 GKETTEVI

-353 KFLDRAYVVLMD
+353 KFLDRAYVVLMN

-374 AGKRLVTEDGKTK
+374 AGKRLVTENGKTK
-387 VNDDALGNI
+387 VQDDALGNL

-407 GATVLTGYN
+407 GATVLTGYKY
-416 TGAISPGT
+416 GAISPGT
-424 VINDTPVRIGDTIK
+424 VINDTTVKIGDTEK
-438 KSWTTMGPIN
+438 KSWTQMGPIN

-462 QTVMKIAGARYVYG
+462 QTVMKIAGAHYVYG
-476 QPLSVDAEDFTI
+476 QPLSVDAEDFTT

-508 EQTGFKGTETS
+508 EQTGFKGTDTS

-526 LSIGQ
+526 IAIGQ

-570 ELGAVVDSVE
+570 ELGAIVDSIE

-585 TIDAKPEW
+585 TVDAKSEW
-593 IKRVQTGFKMVA
+593 IDRVQTGFKMVA

-658 SENPEVA
+658 SDNPEVA

-685 IGEEVLDAYFDMK
+685 IGEQVLDAYFDLK
-698 KERQKE
+698 KERQKDE

>member
-1 VRNDCRKCG
+1 M
-10 ITLGNKKKKKTIPI
+10 GNKKKKRTLPI
-24 RLNII
+24 RLNLI

-53 EYKRELEKT
+53 EYKRKLERT

-77 DSTGKVIVDNLA
+77 DSTGKVIVDNSA

-98 GVSTE
+98 GVKSDE
-103 KMMETA
+103 MLKTA
-109 EALAKYIK
+109 ETLAKYIT

-127 KQDYWILKH
+127 KQDYWIMKH
-136 PEEAEALV
+136 PDEAEALV
-144 TKEEKTAL
+144 TDKEKTAL

-163 SQVYKLQLKRIT
+163 SEVYKLQLHRIT
-175 EDKLKSLTDDDLE
+175 EDELKSISKDDLE
-188 VIAIYREFSS
+188 VLAIYREFAS
-198 GYKLTPHIVKND
+198 GYKMTPHIVKND
-210 KVTNKEMA
+210 EVTDKEMA

-231 TTTDWDRDYPFG
+231 TTTDWDRSYAFG
-243 KTLASVLGSVSSS
+243 NTLRSVLGSVSSS
-256 EEGLPAESLDY
+256 EEGLPAESLSY

-286 QYEDVLKGQKE
+286 EYEDVLKGQKE
-297 KVRNETNSD
+297 KVRTQTDSD
-306 GEITDTEVI
+306 GKETTEVI

-353 KFLDRAYVVLMD
+353 KFLDRAYVVLMN

-374 AGKRLVTEDGKTK
+374 AGKRLVTQNGKTE
-387 VNDDALGNI
+387 VQDDALGNL

-407 GATVLTGYN
+407 GATVLTGYKY
-416 TGAISPGT
+416 GAISPGT
-424 VINDTPVRIGDTIK
+424 VINDTPVMIGDTRK
-438 KSWTTMGPIN
+438 KSWTDMGPIN

-462 QTVMKIAGARYVYG
+462 QTVMKIAGAHYVYG
-476 QPLSVDAEDFTI
+476 QPLSVDAEDFTK

-508 EQTGFKGTETS
+508 EQTGFKGTETN

-526 LSIGQ
+526 IAIGQ

-570 ELGAVVDSVE
+570 ELGAIVDSIE

-585 TIDAKPEW
+585 TVDAKSEW
-593 IKRVQTGFKMVA
+593 IERVQTGFKMVA

-658 SENPEVA
+658 SDNPEVA

-685 IGEEVLDAYFDMK
+685 IGEQVLDAYFDLK
-698 KERQKE
+698 KERQKDE

>member
-1 VRNDCRKCG
+1 M
-10 ITLGNKKKKKTIPI
+10 GNKKKKRTLPI
-24 RLNII
+24 RLNLI

-53 EYKRELEKT
+53 EYKRKLERT

-77 DSTGKVIVDNLA
+77 DSTGKVIVDNSA

-98 GVSTE
+98 GVKSDE
-103 KMMETA
+103 MLKTA
-109 EALAKYIK
+109 ETLAKYIK

-127 KQDYWILKH
+127 KQDYWIMKH
-136 PEEAEALV
+136 PDEAEALV
-144 TKEEKTAL
+144 TDKEKTAL

-163 SQVYKLQLKRIT
+163 SEVYKLQLDRIT
-175 EDKLKSLTDDDLE
+175 EDELKSISKDDLE
-188 VIAIYREFSS
+188 VLAIYREFAS
-198 GYKLTPHIVKND
+198 GYKMTPHIVKND
-210 KVTNKEMA
+210 KVTDKEMA

-231 TTTDWDRDYPFG
+231 TTTDWDRSYAFG
-243 KTLASVLGSVSSS
+243 NTLRSVLGSVSSS
-256 EEGLPAESLDY
+256 EEGLPAESLSY

-286 QYEDVLKGQKE
+286 EYEDVLKGQKE
-297 KVRNETNSD
+297 KVRTQTDSD
-306 GEITDTEVI
+306 GKETTEVI

-353 KFLDRAYVVLMD
+353 KFLDRAYVVLMN

-374 AGKRLVTEDGKTK
+374 AGKRLVTENGKTK
-387 VNDDALGNI
+387 VQDDALGNL

-407 GATVLTGYN
+407 GATVLTGYKY
-416 TGAISPGT
+416 GAISPGT
-424 VINDTPVRIGDTIK
+424 VINDTTVKIGDTEK
-438 KSWTTMGPIN
+438 KSWTQMGPIN

-462 QTVMKIAGARYVYG
+462 QTVMKIAGAHYVYG
-476 QPLSVDAEDFTI
+476 QPLSVDAEDFTT

-508 EQTGFKGTETS
+508 EQTGFKGTDTS

-526 LSIGQ
+526 IAIGQ

-570 ELGAVVDSVE
+570 ELGAIVDSIE

-585 TIDAKPEW
+585 TVDAKSEW
-593 IKRVQTGFKMVA
+593 IDRVQTGFKMVA

-615 LSGKSYSPSAK
+615 LSGKSYSPAAK

-658 SENPEVA
+658 SDNPEVA

-685 IGEEVLDAYFDMK
+685 IGEQVFDAYFDLK
-698 KERQKE
+698 KERQKDE
-704 K
+704 E

>member
-1 VRNDCRKCG
+1 M
-10 ITLGNKKKKKTIPI
+10 GNKKKKRTLPI
-24 RLNII
+24 RLNLI

-53 EYKRELEKT
+53 EYKRKLERT

-77 DSTGKVIVDNLA
+77 DSTGKVIVDNSA

-98 GVSTE
+98 GVKSDE
-103 KMMETA
+103 MLKTA
-109 EALAKYIK
+109 ETLAKYIK

-127 KQDYWILKH
+127 KQDYWIMKH
-136 PEEAEALV
+136 PDEAEALV
-144 TKEEKTAL
+144 TDKEKTAL

-163 SQVYKLQLKRIT
+163 SEVYKLQLDRIT
-175 EDKLKSLTDDDLE
+175 EDELKSISKDDLE
-188 VIAIYREFSS
+188 VLAIYREFAS
-198 GYKLTPHIVKND
+198 GYKMTPHIVKND
-210 KVTNKEMA
+210 KVTDKEMA

-231 TTTDWDRDYPFG
+231 TTTDWDRSYAFG
-243 KTLASVLGSVSSS
+243 NTLRSVLGSVSSS
-256 EEGLPAESLDY
+256 EEGLPAESLSY

-286 QYEDVLKGQKE
+286 EYEDVLKGQKE
-297 KVRNETNSD
+297 KVRTQTDSD
-306 GEITDTEVI
+306 GKETTEVI

-353 KFLDRAYVVLMD
+353 KFLDRAYVVLMN

-374 AGKRLVTEDGKTK
+374 AGKRLVTENGKTK
-387 VNDDALGNI
+387 VQDDALGNL

-407 GATVLTGYN
+407 GATVLTGYRY
-416 TGAISPGT
+416 GAISPGT
-424 VINDTPVRIGDTIK
+424 VINDTTVKIGDTEK
-438 KSWTTMGPIN
+438 KSWTQMGPIN

-462 QTVMKIAGARYVYG
+462 QTVMKIAGAHYVYG
-476 QPLSVDAEDFTI
+476 QPLSVDAEDFTT

-508 EQTGFKGTETS
+508 EQTGFKGTDTS

-526 LSIGQ
+526 IAIGQ

-570 ELGAVVDSVE
+570 ELGAIVDSIE

-585 TIDAKPEW
+585 TVDAKSEW
-593 IKRVQTGFKMVA
+593 IDRVQTGFKMVA

-615 LSGKSYSPSAK
+615 LSGKSYSPAAK

-658 SENPEVA
+658 SDNPEVA

-685 IGEEVLDAYFDMK
+685 IGEQVLDAYFDLK
-698 KERQKE
+698 KERQKDE
-704 K
+704 E

>member
-1 VRNDCRKCG
+1 M
-10 ITLGNKKKKKTIPI
+10 
-24 RLNII
+24 
-29 FFAVFLLFSALI
+29 
-41 LRLGF
+41 
-46 VQIVYGD
+46 QIVYGD
-53 EYKRELEKT
+53 EYKRKLERT

-77 DSTGKVIVDNLA
+77 DSTGKVIVDNSA

-98 GVSTE
+98 GVKSDE
-103 KMMETA
+103 MLKTA
-109 EALAKYIK
+109 ETLAKYIK

-127 KQDYWILKH
+127 KQDYWIMKH
-136 PEEAEALV
+136 PDEAEALV
-144 TKEEKTAL
+144 TDKEKTAL

-163 SQVYKLQLKRIT
+163 SEVYKLQLDRIT
-175 EDKLKSLTDDDLE
+175 EDELKSISKDDLE
-188 VIAIYREFSS
+188 VLAIYREFAS
-198 GYKLTPHIVKND
+198 GYKMTPHIVKND
-210 KVTNKEMA
+210 KVTDKEMA

-231 TTTDWDRDYPFG
+231 TTTDWDRSYAFG
-243 KTLASVLGSVSSS
+243 NTLRSVLGSVSSS
-256 EEGLPAESLDY
+256 EEGLPAESLSY

-286 QYEDVLKGQKE
+286 EYEDVLKGQKE
-297 KVRNETNSD
+297 KVRTQTDSD
-306 GEITDTEVI
+306 GKETTEVI

-353 KFLDRAYVVLMD
+353 KFLDRAYVVLMN

-374 AGKRLVTEDGKTK
+374 AGKRLVTENGKTK
-387 VNDDALGNI
+387 VQDDALGNL

-407 GATVLTGYN
+407 GATVLTGYRY
-416 TGAISPGT
+416 GAISPGT
-424 VINDTPVRIGDTIK
+424 VINDTTVKIGDTEK
-438 KSWTTMGPIN
+438 KSWTQMGPIN

-462 QTVMKIAGARYVYG
+462 QTVMKIAGAHYVYG
-476 QPLSVDAEDFTI
+476 QPLSVDAEDFTT

-508 EQTGFKGTETS
+508 EQTGFKGTDTS

-526 LSIGQ
+526 IAIGQ

-570 ELGAVVDSVE
+570 ELGAIVDSIE

-585 TIDAKPEW
+585 TVDAKSEW
-593 IKRVQTGFKMVA
+593 IDRVQTGFKMVA

-615 LSGKSYSPSAK
+615 LSGKSYSPAAK

-658 SENPEVA
+658 SDNPEVA

-685 IGEEVLDAYFDMK
+685 IGEQVLDAYFDLK
-698 KERQKE
+698 KERQKDE
-704 K
+704 E

>member
-1 VRNDCRKCG
+1 M
-10 ITLGNKKKKKTIPI
+10 GNKKKKRTLPI
-24 RLNII
+24 RLNLI

-53 EYKRELEKT
+53 EYKRKLERT

-77 DSTGKVIVDNLA
+77 DSTGKVIVDNSA

-98 GVSTE
+98 GVKSDE
-103 KMMETA
+103 MLKTA
-109 EALAKYIK
+109 ETLAKYIT

-127 KQDYWILKH
+127 KQDYWIMKH
-136 PEEAEALV
+136 PDEAEALV
-144 TKEEKTAL
+144 TDKEKTAL

-163 SQVYKLQLKRIT
+163 SEVYKLQLHRIT
-175 EDKLKSLTDDDLE
+175 EDELKSISKNDLE
-188 VIAIYREFSS
+188 VLAIYREFAS
-198 GYKLTPHIVKND
+198 GYKMTPHIVKND
-210 KVTNKEMA
+210 EVTDKEMA

-231 TTTDWDRDYPFG
+231 TTTDWDRSYAFG
-243 KTLASVLGSVSSS
+243 NTLRSVLGSVSSS
-256 EEGLPAESLDY
+256 EEGLPAESLSY
-267 YLSKGYSRNDRVG
+267 YLSKGYSLNDRVG

-286 QYEDVLKGQKE
+286 EYEDVLKGQKE
-297 KVRNETNSD
+297 KVRTQTDSD
-306 GEITDTEVI
+306 GKETTEVI

-339 IEKQLKAAKQMSGT
+339 IEKQLKSAKQMSGT
-353 KFLDRAYVVLMD
+353 KFLDRAYVVLMN

-374 AGKRLVTEDGKTK
+374 AGKRLVTENGKTK
-387 VNDDALGNI
+387 VQDDALGNL

-407 GATVLTGYN
+407 GATVLTGYKY
-416 TGAISPGT
+416 GAISPGT
-424 VINDTPVRIGDTIK
+424 VINDTTVKIGDTEK
-438 KSWTTMGPIN
+438 KSWTQMGPIN

-462 QTVMKIAGARYVYG
+462 QTVMKIAGAHYVYG
-476 QPLSVDAEDFTI
+476 QPLSVDAEDFTK

-508 EQTGFKGTETS
+508 EQTGFKGTDTS

-526 LSIGQ
+526 IAIGQ

-570 ELGAVVDSVE
+570 ELGAIVDSIE

-585 TIDAKPEW
+585 TVDAKSEW
-593 IKRVQTGFKMVA
+593 IERVQTGFKMVA

-615 LSGKSYSPSAK
+615 LSGKSYSPAAK

-658 SENPEVA
+658 SDNPEVA

-685 IGEEVLDAYFDMK
+685 IGEQVLDAYFDLK
-698 KERQKE
+698 KERQKDE

>member
-1 VRNDCRKCG
+1 M
-10 ITLGNKKKKKTIPI
+10 GNKKKKRTLPI
-24 RLNII
+24 RLNLI

-53 EYKRELEKT
+53 EYKRKLERT

-77 DSTGKVIVDNLA
+77 DSTGKVIVDNSA

-98 GVSTE
+98 GVKSDE
-103 KMMETA
+103 MLKTA
-109 EALAKYIK
+109 ETLAKYID

-127 KQDYWILKH
+127 KQDYWIMKH
-136 PEEAEALV
+136 PDEAEALV
-144 TKEEKTAL
+144 TDKEKTAL

-163 SQVYKLQLKRIT
+163 SEVYKLQLDRIT
-175 EDKLKSLTDDDLE
+175 EDELKSISEDDLE
-188 VIAIYREFSS
+188 VLAIYREFAS
-198 GYKLTPHIVKND
+198 GYKMTPHIVKNND
-210 KVTNKEMA
+210 VTDKEMA

-231 TTTDWDRDYPFG
+231 TTTDWDRSYAFDN
-243 KTLASVLGSVSSS
+243 TLRSVLGSVSSS
-256 EEGLPAESLDY
+256 EEGLPAESLSY

-286 QYEDVLKGQKE
+286 EYEDVLKGQKE
-297 KVRNETNSD
+297 KIRTQTDSD
-306 GEITDTEVI
+306 GKETTEVI

-339 IEKQLKAAKQMSGT
+339 IEKQLKSAKQMSGT
-353 KFLDRAYVVLMD
+353 KFLDRAYVVLMN

-374 AGKRLVTEDGKTK
+374 AGKRLVTENGKTK
-387 VNDDALGNI
+387 VQDDALGNM

-407 GATVLTGYN
+407 GATVLTGYKY
-416 TGAISPGT
+416 GAISPGT
-424 VINDTPVRIGDTIK
+424 VINDTTVKIGDTEK
-438 KSWTTMGPIN
+438 KSWTQMGPIN

-462 QTVMKIAGARYVYG
+462 QTVMKIAGAHYVYG
-476 QPLSVDAEDFTI
+476 QPLSVDAEDFTT

-508 EQTGFKGTETS
+508 EQTGFKGTDTS

-526 LSIGQ
+526 IAIGQ

-561 IRSPVSEEG
+561 IRSPISEDG
-570 ELGAVVDSVE
+570 KLGAIVDSIE

-585 TIDAKPEW
+585 TVDAKSEW
-593 IKRVQTGFKMVA
+593 IERVQTGFKMVA

-615 LSGKSYSPSAK
+615 LSGKSYSPAAK

-658 SENPEVA
+658 SDNPEVA

-685 IGEEVLDAYFDMK
+685 IGEQVFDAYFDLK
-698 KERQKE
+698 KERQKDE
-704 K
+704 E

>member
-1 VRNDCRKCG
+1 M
-10 ITLGNKKKKKTIPI
+10 
-24 RLNII
+24 
-29 FFAVFLLFSALI
+29 
-41 LRLGF
+41 
-46 VQIVYGD
+46 QIVYGD
-53 EYKRELEKT
+53 EYKRKLERT

-77 DSTGKVIVDNLA
+77 DSTGKVIVDNSA

-98 GVSTE
+98 GVKSDE
-103 KMMETA
+103 MLKTA
-109 EALAKYIK
+109 ETLAKYIK

-127 KQDYWILKH
+127 KQDYWIMKH
-136 PEEAEALV
+136 PDEAEALV
-144 TKEEKTAL
+144 TDKEKTAL

-163 SQVYKLQLKRIT
+163 SEVYKLQLDRIT
-175 EDKLKSLTDDDLE
+175 EDELKSISEDDLE
-188 VIAIYREFSS
+188 VLAIYREFAS
-198 GYKLTPHIVKND
+198 GYKMTPHIVKNND
-210 KVTNKEMA
+210 VTDKEMA

-231 TTTDWDRDYPFG
+231 TTTDWDRSYAFG
-243 KTLASVLGSVSSS
+243 NTLRSVLGSVSSS
-256 EEGLPAESLDY
+256 EEGLPAESLSY

-286 QYEDVLKGQKE
+286 EYEDVLKGQKE
-297 KVRNETNSD
+297 KIRTQTDSD
-306 GEITDTEVI
+306 GKETTEVI

-339 IEKQLKAAKQMSGT
+339 IEKQLKSAKQMSGT
-353 KFLDRAYVVLMD
+353 KFLDRAYVVLMN

-374 AGKRLVTEDGKTK
+374 AGKRLVTENGKTK
-387 VNDDALGNI
+387 VQDDALGNM

-407 GATVLTGYN
+407 GATVLTGYKY
-416 TGAISPGT
+416 GAISPGT
-424 VINDTPVRIGDTIK
+424 VINDTTVKIGDTEK
-438 KSWTTMGPIN
+438 KSWTQMGPIN

-462 QTVMKIAGARYVYG
+462 QTVMKIAGAHYVYG
-476 QPLSVDAEDFTI
+476 QPLSVDAEDFTT

-508 EQTGFKGTETS
+508 EQTGFKGTDTS

-526 LSIGQ
+526 IAIGQ

-561 IRSPVSEEG
+561 IRSPISEDG
-570 ELGAVVDSVE
+570 KLGAIVDSIE

-585 TIDAKPEW
+585 TVDAKSEW
-593 IKRVQTGFKMVA
+593 IERVQTGFKMVA

-615 LSGKSYSPSAK
+615 LSGKSYSPAAK

-658 SENPEVA
+658 SDNPEVA

-685 IGEEVLDAYFDMK
+685 IGEQVFDAYFDLK
-698 KERQKE
+698 KERQKDE
-704 K
+704 E